1 MLLVRTTHG
10 VSSQRTTAPVSRPQ
24 LAAGLVLIATEGVV
38 RTELGLQDLGSV
50 ECRHSPVTWPGP
62 QSVEEELVAC
72 SLTPGGPHVTGHTGG
87 TAVHLVLAAGGLWV
101 GTAPD
106 TFSRRQRTAGLAIR
120 TGVLL
125 VLLAPLSNKKYEK
138 RLQRICRPWCW

>member
-106 TFSRRQRTAGLAIR
+106 TFSRRERTAGLAIR